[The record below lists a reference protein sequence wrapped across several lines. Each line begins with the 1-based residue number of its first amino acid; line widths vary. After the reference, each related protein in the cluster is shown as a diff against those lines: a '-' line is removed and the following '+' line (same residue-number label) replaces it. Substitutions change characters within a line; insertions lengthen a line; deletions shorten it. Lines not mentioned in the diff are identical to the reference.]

1 MIHRFDAAP
10 HPDARARNRRARRME
25 RARLAHLSSGSALD
39 ARPRAMP
46 RVARAM
52 APPTPTVPQRV
63 LVGDDAR
70 ALLEHIEETVRDG
83 GDPEGAVE
91 RRRAYV
97 RARAE
102 RSGKAPLH
110 LAAWRG
116 SPDVVRAL
124 LDDPCRADIDQ
135 ISTGRHNYGKTAI
148 FYALTRSRC
157 VRVVHRTGHRS
168 RARRECTF
176 RRLTRTKTS
185 QGRCRH
191 VSRGER
197 GKGENCE

>member
-1 MIHRFDAAP
+1 MIDRFDAAP
-10 HPDARARNRRARRME
+10 HPDARARNRRARRLE

-39 ARPRAMP
+39 ARPRARP

-70 ALLEHIEETVRDG
+70 ALLELIEETVRVG
-83 GDPEGAVE
+83 GDAEGAVE

-148 FYALTRSRC
+148 FLRAHALEVRPCRASDGTPFARASRMRFSATDAREN
-157 VRVVHRTGHRS
+157 VAGTTSS
-168 RARRECTF
+168 RISWREGQ
-176 RRLTRTKTS
+176 R
-185 QGRCRH
+185 
-191 VSRGER
+191 
-197 GKGENCE
+197 